1 MRIEFDRSDTR
12 RVAGGKEYLK
22 NAVGTREEAYATSP
36 VSMMDK
42 FNVPVLIAH
51 GKDDPRVPY
60 QNATDLR
67 SYLDKAGK
75 PYEWLAE
82 PKELHGFA
90 SEEHNEELWNM
101 ILPFLGKYIGTS
113 TAAQ

>member
-1 MRIEFDRSDTR
+1 
-12 RVAGGKEYLK
+12 
-22 NAVGTREEAYATSP
+22 
-36 VSMMDK
+36 MMDK
-42 FNVPVLIAH
+42 FNVPVLVAH

-67 SYLDKAGK
+67 AYLDKVGK

-82 PKELHGFA
+82 AKELHGFA

-101 ILPFLGKYIGTS
+101 ILPFLGKHIGPGTTTS
-113 TAAQ
+113 PN